1 MEYVVAFSCSF
12 LVSVT
17 SVFFIKKL
25 AWRYKV
31 LDKPGFWR
39 KIHTSPIPLMGGLA
53 IFIGFLFTTIYFVFF
68 SDYIIGKYVDVFA
81 MIGIWTGGALIM
93 VGGFL
98 DDKKN
103 LDPIKQIFFPILS
116 IVIVI
121 FSGVKIAHITN
132 PFGGTISFDT
142 MPFISISL
150 TFLWLLG
157 MSYTTKILD
166 GLDGLTTGITLIGA
180 FIIFLIS
187 LFFGPAIL
195 PEIGILSIIFAGAL
209 FGFWIFNWHKAS
221 IFLGEG
227 GSLFC
232 GFMLGVLA
240 IITDGKI
247 AITLLIMGVPI
258 IDLLFVIFRRFI
270 RRESAFSH
278 SDKKHL
284 HFQLL
289 DIGFSH
295 RSAVLFLYFLT
306 IIFGVTGL
314 FLDSIGR
321 LMAFMI
327 LSFLV
332 LVIIISVYFL
342 YKKKYSEKLL

>member
-1 MEYVVAFSCSF
+1 MEYLIVFSCSF
-12 LVSVT
+12 LISFI
-17 SVFFIKKL
+17 SVFFVKKL
-25 AWRYKV
+25 AWRFHV

-39 KIHTSPIPLMGGLA
+39 KIHSSPMPLMGGLS
-53 IFIGFLFTTIYFVFF
+53 IFTGFLITSAYLVFF
-68 SDYIIGKYVDVFA
+68 TDYIIGKYIDVSV
-81 MIGIWTGGALIM
+81 MIGMWIGGAILM
-93 VGGFL
+93 FGGIL

-103 LDPIKQIFFPILS
+103 LDPIKQFFFPVIS

-121 FSGVKIAHITN
+121 FSGIKIAHITN
-132 PFGGTISFDT
+132 PFGGTIGFDGL
-142 MPFISISL
+142 PIISIVL
-150 TFLWLLG
+150 TFFWLLG

-180 FIIFLIS
+180 FVIFLIS

-195 PEIGILSIIFAGAL
+195 PEMGMLSIILAGAL
-209 FGFWIFNWHKAS
+209 FGFLIFNWHKAS

-258 IDLLFVIFRRFI
+258 IDLLLVIVRRFI
-270 RRESAFSH
+270 RKESAFSH

-289 DIGFSH
+289 EIGLSH
-295 RSAVLFLYFLT
+295 RFAVLFLYFLT

-314 FLDSIGR
+314 FLNSIGR
-321 LMAFMI
+321 LAAFAI
-327 LSFLV
+327 LSLSV
-332 LVIIISVYFL
+332 LVIVVSVYFL
-342 YKKKYSEKLL
+342 YKRKSSEKLL